1 MEDIPNGVFSSFF
14 TLSLIFK
21 EKRMDNE
28 KNESFAN
35 KMGRFMGNT
44 LVACIAIC
52 LSACMIALTMRFVMW
67 LF

>member
-1 MEDIPNGVFSSFF
+1 
-14 TLSLIFK
+14 
-21 EKRMDNE
+21 MDNE
-28 KNESFAN
+28 KNENFAN